1 MKKRTHTLKQFTS
14 AQEAIAHALTLKAQK
29 LDQWSKRYTIEDGV
43 RIFDSYWRAA
53 IRESFPAAPVMQMS
67 KKRDV
72 PQLKR
77 LIVVPLRDA
86 GLSVQDFAGFV
97 VHNWKPIRHSRQF
110 RSFSKYPE
118 YPALA
123 WLFRFADLYVSCF
136 YDYQRLKDG
145 VFEEPERKRENER
158 AAEKQESLIK
168 VVRIAQEEI
177 RKREFEIMKLRAKI
191 RDLQSEKKPAIKRPR
206 KAKPAKNIPEWE

>member
-1 MKKRTHTLKQFTS
+1 MKRQGSKPRFSS
-14 AQEAIAHALTLKAQK
+14 AHEAIAHAQTLKEQK
-29 LDQWSKRYTIEDGV
+29 LSQWSKRYTIEDGV
-43 RIFDSYWRAA
+43 RLFDTYWRAA
-53 IRESFPAAPVMQMS
+53 IRESFPAALVVPMS

-77 LIVVPLRDA
+77 LIVIPLRDA

-97 VHNWKPIRHSRQF
+97 VNNWKPIRHSQQF

-145 VFEEPERKRENER
+145 VFDEPERKRENER
-158 AAEKQESLIK
+158 AAAKQESLSK

-177 RKREFEIMKLRAKI
+177 RKRELEIMKLRAEI
-191 RDLQSEKKPAIKRPR
+191 RDLQSEAKPAIKRPAV
-206 KAKPAKNIPEWE
+206 AKPAKNIPEWE